1 VTTREGVQ
9 TPSDVLGPASTARG
23 TATIEPTVERPAAP
37 ARSSTGTG
45 AGGPPSPGVP
55 RPRRLP
61 NPIRPTDFGVTDVGL
76 LVAAAVSAFALVWV
90 VFYQLTL
97 LSGAFGFFLCWYL
110 VFVVLTWFGT
120 AQVIERQVATDRVVA
135 VVVVSA
141 GLLMVGLVLF
151 IILWVAVKAIPTIHW
166 GSIFTKDQQDL
177 QVSNPD
183 VLNHVGISEA
193 IVGTLEQVGIAA
205 LIGVPLAI
213 ATAVFLNE
221 VGGRGVK
228 LVRTVVTAMSG
239 TPAVVAGIFIYSIF
253 ILTHILSYSGFAA
266 ALALVV
272 IMLPWVTRVVEE
284 VLRVVPGGL
293 REASQALGAPQWRTV
308 WSVVLPTSRS
318 GVVTA
323 VLLGVARIVGETAP
337 LLFTAFGSQVMN
349 YNPLEHDQG
358 ALPLTIWSDFK
369 APQAV
374 YTDLAFQAAFVLMSI
389 VLILFVL
396 ARFFSRTKGK
406 KGHRGGQGQDDFM
419 ARMFVPVPMDRPDSM
434 TSIDGEVNQ

>member
-1 VTTREGVQ
+1 VTFRQDLPASPG
-9 TPSDVLGPASTARG
+9 VLGPGATSAG
-23 TATIEPTVERPAAP
+23 TATIEPTLERPAAP
-37 ARSSTGTG
+37 ARPSGGTG

-61 NPIRPTDFGVTDVGL
+61 NPIRPSDFGLTDVGL
-76 LVAAAVSAFALVWV
+76 LAAAAVSAFALVWV

-97 LSGAFGFFLCWYL
+97 LSGAFGFFVCWYL

-141 GLLMVGLVLF
+141 GLLMVALVIF

-177 QVSNPD
+177 QASNPD

-253 ILTHILSYSGFAA
+253 ILTHVLGYSGFAA
-266 ALALVV
+266 SLALMV

-293 REASQALGAPQWRTV
+293 REASLALGAPQWRTV

-349 YNPLEHDQG
+349 SDPFNHPQG

-406 KGHRGGQGQDDFM
+406 KRGDGTDEDDFM
-419 ARMFVPVPMDRPDSM
+419 ARMFVPVPMDRPGL
-434 TSIDGEVNQ
+434 TDGEVNQ